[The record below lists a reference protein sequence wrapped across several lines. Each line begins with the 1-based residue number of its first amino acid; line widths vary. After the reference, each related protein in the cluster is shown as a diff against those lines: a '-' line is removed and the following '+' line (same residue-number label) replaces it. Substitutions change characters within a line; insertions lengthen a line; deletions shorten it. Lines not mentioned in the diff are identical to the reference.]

1 MSTVHLLI
9 KGKVQGVYYRATAK
23 DVAETLDLSGW
34 IKNTP
39 GGDVEAISSG
49 SEMAVQQFIEW
60 CKRGPDNAIVSSV
73 TTTTLSEKTFEGF
86 RIVRG

>member
-1 MSTVHLLI
+1 MPTVHLLI

-23 DVAETLDLSGW
+23 AVAEALDLSGW

-39 GGDVEAISSG
+39 GGDVEAIASG
-49 SEMAVQQFIEW
+49 GENGVQQFIEW
-60 CKRGPDNAIVSSV
+60 CKRGPDKAVVSSV
-73 TTTTLSEKTFEGF
+73 TTTALSERTFEGF